1 MAKQDQD
8 FHFFLFTIHD
18 YVKPMI
24 KSNRHPA
31 NKKQSGLTLL
41 ELVIAIII
49 MGIIGTA
56 TSSYLLNSVQAYF
69 ATESNINAL
78 TKSRLIDIRLE
89 TELREINF
97 NSIGA
102 GFNNTNLSYTNIDTV
117 TAVEINYNAVSN
129 NLELNYDA
137 ITTTLSDNITVFTF
151 NYYRE
156 NLTTVIPGTDPASD
170 IIFIEYS
177 YSISEDGVTYSST
190 GRVMPRDRQ

>member
-1 MAKQDQD
+1 
-8 FHFFLFTIHD
+8 
-18 YVKPMI
+18 MI
-24 KSNRHPA
+24 KSNTYSVKR
-31 NKKQSGLTLL
+31 KQSGLTLL